1 MLFVLAFSAF
11 IYCEPSLQQRYE
23 RIVPEAEKY
32 GGADVLVRAR
42 DALAKGNYTLIT
54 LEDLWTTALQE
65 GKNLFH
71 TKNLWGM
78 TGPSRTKDMLGQ
90 TTVGPWQITTANAI
104 EYGKKYGLKSAD
116 ELANDPEMQ
125 ARIAADFIEESYQKY
140 GKRNP
145 LAIQRYFWLQAFV
158 NKQIGQGPWYE
169 SVLPGKARSQKQTGF
184 YAKQVLLGSQFNS
197 KGLLYWLHVT
207 GDEDAIREA
216 IKTWREAG
224 YPVSAADVPHCK
236 CDPQFQRYLLG
247 LL

>member
-78 TGPSRTKDMLGQ
+78 TGPSRTKDNAGSNNGRS
-90 TTVGPWQITTANAI
+90 VANYYS
-104 EYGKKYGLKSAD
+104 E
-116 ELANDPEMQ
+116 
-125 ARIAADFIEESYQKY
+125 R
-140 GKRNP
+140 
-145 LAIQRYFWLQAFV
+145 
-158 NKQIGQGPWYE
+158 
-169 SVLPGKARSQKQTGF
+169 
-184 YAKQVLLGSQFNS
+184 
-197 KGLLYWLHVT
+197 H
-207 GDEDAIREA
+207 
-216 IKTWREAG
+216 
-224 YPVSAADVPHCK
+224 
-236 CDPQFQRYLLG
+236 
-247 LL
+247 